1 MLGLCLWRRGE
12 RVGSSTS
19 NRGVSPLQREGG
31 HGGFRVQKEVL
42 LSSPL
47 PFSQEEI
54 YLHSLRPP
62 LGLVFLVG
70 IAFSVCSTI
79 LSSDCMMNIFSW
91 SFSVNYALGKDF
103 IWSFEV
109 YDEYISLSFLLNCSL
124 GRDFFWSFN
133 MFSRW
138 SYLVLVVVQNNY
150 FLLGLNLI
158 GAFHVRN

>member
-1 MLGLCLWRRGE
+1 MYEQQTLTWPSKIQKHINTRKQTEHTHIYQINYTQTYIYNVLGLCLWRTGE

-70 IAFSVCSTI
+70 IACSVCSTI
-79 LSSDCMMNIFSW
+79 LSSDCMMNIFSL

-103 IWSFEV
+103 I
-109 YDEYISLSFLLNCSL
+109 
-124 GRDFFWSFN
+124 
-133 MFSRW
+133 
-138 SYLVLVVVQNNY
+138 
-150 FLLGLNLI
+150 
-158 GAFHVRN
+158 